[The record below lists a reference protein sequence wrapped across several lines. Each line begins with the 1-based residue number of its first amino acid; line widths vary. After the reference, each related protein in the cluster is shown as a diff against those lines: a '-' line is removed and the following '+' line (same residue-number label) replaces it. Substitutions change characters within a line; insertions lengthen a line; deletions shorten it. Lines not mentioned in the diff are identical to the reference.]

1 MPTPYPSVS
10 SPMYYIRIS
19 EVALVFTA
27 MLYKKQSTLFEVD
40 LRPIMDRIPSQM
52 LKSEFLNPDCQV
64 TSIDYQNGQ
73 RVIPS
78 HTPQLKQIEVPPP
91 A

>member
-1 MPTPYPSVS
+1 
-10 SPMYYIRIS
+10 
-19 EVALVFTA
+19 
-27 MLYKKQSTLFEVD
+27 
-40 LRPIMDRIPSQM
+40 MDRVPSQM
-52 LKSEFLNPDCQV
+52 LKSEVLNPDCQV